1 MKKTMAPGD
10 HQSFSFGCC
19 RTFADGFLNLFVSNA
34 HEKRS
39 RHVGIILT
47 IIHPALQE
55 CHHL

>member
-19 RTFADGFLNLFVSNA
+19 GTFADGFLNLFVSNA